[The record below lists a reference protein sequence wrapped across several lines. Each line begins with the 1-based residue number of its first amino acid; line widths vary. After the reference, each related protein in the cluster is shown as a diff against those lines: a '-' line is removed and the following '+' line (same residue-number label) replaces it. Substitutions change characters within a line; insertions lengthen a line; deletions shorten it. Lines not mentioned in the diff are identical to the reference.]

1 MLEQKT
7 NNLPKVVVGGLIYQN
22 EKILICQRKEE
33 GDHPLKWE
41 FPGGKI
47 KNDETNEEALI
58 REINEE
64 LSINIINYKEM
75 ISYNFN
81 YKDLN
86 KRVFI
91 YFYLVNNFSGK
102 VLNNFHKELKW
113 IEIKDIREYDFLEG
127 DLKIIDHISSNDFKY

>member
-1 MLEQKT
+1 MKIGQI
-7 NNLPKVVVGGLIYQN
+7 KVVAGLILQN
-22 EKILICQRKEE
+22 NKLLICQRPNFK
-33 GDHPLKWE
+33 DHPLKWE

-64 LSINIINYKEM
+64 LSINIINYEEL

-86 KRVFI
+86 KEVFI

>member
-1 MLEQKT
+1 MKIEQI
-7 NNLPKVVVGGLIYQN
+7 KVVAGLILQN
-22 EKILICQRKEE
+22 NKLLICQRTNFK
-33 GDHPLKWE
+33 DHPLKWE

-47 KNDETNEEALI
+47 KNDETIEEALI

-64 LSINIINYKEM
+64 LSINIINYEEL

-86 KRVFI
+86 KKVFI

-127 DLKIIDHISSNDFKY
+127 DHKIIDHISSNDFKY

>member
-1 MLEQKT
+1 MKIEQI
-7 NNLPKVVVGGLIYQN
+7 KVVAGLILQN
-22 EKILICQRKEE
+22 DKLLICQRPNFK
-33 GDHPLKWE
+33 DHPLKWE

-64 LSINIINYKEM
+64 LSINILNYEEL

>member
-1 MLEQKT
+1 MKIKQI
-7 NNLPKVVVGGLIYQN
+7 KVVAGLILQN
-22 EKILICQRKEE
+22 NKLLICQRPNFK
-33 GDHPLKWE
+33 DHPLKWE

-47 KNDETNEEALI
+47 KNDETNEEALH

-64 LSINIINYKEM
+64 LSINIINFEEL

-86 KRVFI
+86 KKVFI

-127 DLKIIDHISSNDFKY
+127 DHKIIDHISSNDFKY

>member
-1 MLEQKT
+1 MKIEQI
-7 NNLPKVVVGGLIYQN
+7 KVVAGLILQN
-22 EKILICQRKEE
+22 NKLLICQRPNFK
-33 GDHPLKWE
+33 DHPLKWE

-64 LSINIINYKEM
+64 LSIDIINYEDL

-81 YKDLN
+81 YEDLN
-86 KRVFI
+86 KTVFI
-91 YFYLVNNFSGK
+91 NFYLINTFSGK
-102 VLNNFHKELKW
+102 VLNNFHKQLKW

-127 DLKIIDHISSNDFKY
+127 DFKIIDYISSNEFKYYR

>member
-1 MLEQKT
+1 MKIKQI
-7 NNLPKVVVGGLIYQN
+7 KVVAGLIFQN
-22 EKILICQRKEE
+22 NC
-33 GDHPLKWE
+33 
-41 FPGGKI
+41 
-47 KNDETNEEALI
+47 
-58 REINEE
+58 EE
-64 LSINIINYKEM
+64 L
-75 ISYNFN
+75 ISYNFD

-127 DLKIIDHISSNDFKY
+127 DLKIIDYISSNDFKY

>member
-1 MLEQKT
+1 MKIEQI
-7 NNLPKVVVGGLIYQN
+7 KVVAGLIIQN
-22 EKILICQRKEE
+22 NKLLICQRPSFK
-33 GDHPLKWE
+33 DHPLKWE

-47 KNDETNEEALI
+47 KNDETNEEALM

-64 LSINIINYKEM
+64 LSINIINYEEL

-86 KRVFI
+86 KKVFI

>member
-1 MLEQKT
+1 MKIEQI
-7 NNLPKVVVGGLIYQN
+7 KVVAGLILQN
-22 EKILICQRKEE
+22 NKLLICQRPKFK
-33 GDHPLKWE
+33 DHPLKWE

-47 KNDETNEEALI
+47 KNNETNEEALI

-64 LSINIINYKEM
+64 LSINIINYEEL

-81 YKDLN
+81 YKDLD
-86 KRVFI
+86 KKVFI

-127 DLKIIDHISSNDFKY
+127 DHKIIDHISSNDFKY

>member
-1 MLEQKT
+1 MKIEQI
-7 NNLPKVVVGGLIYQN
+7 KVVAGLILQN
-22 EKILICQRKEE
+22 NKLLICQRPNFK
-33 GDHPLKWE
+33 DHPLKWE

-64 LSINIINYKEM
+64 LSINIINYEEL

-86 KRVFI
+86 KKVFI
-91 YFYLVNNFSGK
+91 YFYLVNNFRGK

>member
-1 MLEQKT
+1 MKIEQI
-7 NNLPKVVVGGLIYQN
+7 KVVAGLIIQN
-22 EKILICQRKEE
+22 NKLLICQRPSFK
-33 GDHPLKWE
+33 DHPLKWE

-47 KNDETNEEALI
+47 KNDETNEEALH

-64 LSINIINYKEM
+64 LSINIINYEEL

-102 VLNNFHKELKW
+102 LLNNFHKELKW

>member
-1 MLEQKT
+1 MKIKQI
-7 NNLPKVVVGGLIYQN
+7 KVVAGLILQN
-22 EKILICQRKEE
+22 NKLLICQRPNFK
-33 GDHPLKWE
+33 DHPLKWE

-64 LSINIINYKEM
+64 LSINILNYEEL
-75 ISYNFN
+75 ISYNFD
-81 YKDLN
+81 YKDL
-86 KRVFI
+86 KKQVFI
-91 YFYLVNNFSGK
+91 YFYLVNNFSCK

-127 DLKIIDHISSNDFKY
+127 DLKIIDYISSNDFKY

>member
-1 MLEQKT
+1 MKIEQI
-7 NNLPKVVVGGLIYQN
+7 KVVAGLILQN
-22 EKILICQRKEE
+22 DKLLICQRPNFK
-33 GDHPLKWE
+33 DHPLKWE

-64 LSINIINYKEM
+64 LSINIINYEKL
-75 ISYNFN
+75 ISYNFD
-81 YKDLN
+81 YKDL
-86 KRVFI
+86 KKQVFI

>member
-1 MLEQKT
+1 MKIKQI
-7 NNLPKVVVGGLIYQN
+7 KVVAGLILQN
-22 EKILICQRKEE
+22 NKLLICQRPNFK
-33 GDHPLKWE
+33 DHPLKWE

-47 KNDETNEEALI
+47 KNDETNEETLV

-64 LSINIINYKEM
+64 LSINILNYEEL
-75 ISYNFN
+75 ISYNFD
-81 YKDLN
+81 YKDL
-86 KRVFI
+86 KKQVFI

>member
-1 MLEQKT
+1 MKIEQI
-7 NNLPKVVVGGLIYQN
+7 KVVAGLILQN
-22 EKILICQRKEE
+22 NKLLICQRPNFK
-33 GDHPLKWE
+33 DHPLKWE

-64 LSINIINYKEM
+64 LSINIINYEEL

-86 KRVFI
+86 KKVFI

-113 IEIKDIREYDFLEG
+113 IEIKYIREYDFLEG

>member
-1 MLEQKT
+1 MKIEQI
-7 NNLPKVVVGGLIYQN
+7 KVVAGLILQN
-22 EKILICQRKEE
+22 NKLLICQRPNFK
-33 GDHPLKWE
+33 DHPLKWE

-64 LSINIINYKEM
+64 LSINIINYEEL

-86 KRVFI
+86 KRVLL

-113 IEIKDIREYDFLEG
+113 IEIKDIREYDFLDG

>member
-1 MLEQKT
+1 MKIEQI
-7 NNLPKVVVGGLIYQN
+7 KVVAGLILQN
-22 EKILICQRKEE
+22 NKLLICQRPNFK
-33 GDHPLKWE
+33 DHPLKWE

-64 LSINIINYKEM
+64 LSINIINYQEL

-86 KRVFI
+86 KKVFI

-102 VLNNFHKELKW
+102 GLNIFHKELKW

-127 DLKIIDHISSNDFKY
+127 DHNIIDHISSNDFKY

>member
-1 MLEQKT
+1 MKIEQI
-7 NNLPKVVVGGLIYQN
+7 KVVAGLILQN
-22 EKILICQRKEE
+22 NKLLICQRPNFK
-33 GDHPLKWE
+33 DHPLKWE

-64 LSINIINYKEM
+64 LSINIINYEEL

-86 KRVFI
+86 KKVFI
-91 YFYLVNNFSGK
+91 YFYLVNNFGGE

-127 DLKIIDHISSNDFKY
+127 DLKIIDYISSNDFKY

>member
-1 MLEQKT
+1 MKIKQI
-7 NNLPKVVVGGLIYQN
+7 KVVAGLILQN
-22 EKILICQRKEE
+22 DKLLICQRPNFK
-33 GDHPLKWE
+33 DHPLKWE

-64 LSINIINYKEM
+64 LSINIINCEEL

-86 KRVFI
+86 KKVFI
-91 YFYLVNNFSGK
+91 YFYLVNNYSGK

-127 DLKIIDHISSNDFKY
+127 DLKIIDHISSNDFKH

>member
-1 MLEQKT
+1 MKIEQI
-7 NNLPKVVVGGLIYQN
+7 KVVAGLILQN
-22 EKILICQRKEE
+22 NKLLICQRPNFK
-33 GDHPLKWE
+33 DHPLKWE

-64 LSINIINYKEM
+64 LSINIINCEEL

-81 YKDLN
+81 YKNLN
-86 KRVFI
+86 KKVFI
-91 YFYLVNNFSGK
+91 YFYLINNFSGK

>member
-1 MLEQKT
+1 MKIEQI
-7 NNLPKVVVGGLIYQN
+7 KVVAGLILKN
-22 EKILICQRKEE
+22 NKLLICQRPNFK
-33 GDHPLKWE
+33 DHPLKWE

-64 LSINIINYKEM
+64 LSINIINYEEL

-86 KRVFI
+86 KKVFI

>member
-1 MLEQKT
+1 MKI
-7 NNLPKVVVGGLIYQN
+7 KIIKIVAGLILQN
-22 EKILICQRKEE
+22 DKLLICQRPNFK
-33 GDHPLKWE
+33 DHPLKWE

-64 LSINIINYKEM
+64 LSINIINYEEL

-86 KRVFI
+86 KKVFI

>member
-1 MLEQKT
+1 MKIKQT
-7 NNLPKVVVGGLIYQN
+7 KVVAGLILQN
-22 EKILICQRKEE
+22 DKLLICQRPNFK
-33 GDHPLKWE
+33 DHPLKWE

-64 LSINIINYKEM
+64 LSINIINCEEL

-81 YKDLN
+81 YKELN
-86 KRVFI
+86 KKVFI
-91 YFYLVNNFSGK
+91 YFYLVNNFNGK
-102 VLNNFHKELKW
+102 VLNNFHKQLKW

-127 DLKIIDHISSNDFKY
+127 DLKIIEYISSNDFKY

>member
-1 MLEQKT
+1 MKIEQI
-7 NNLPKVVVGGLIYQN
+7 KVVAGLIIQN
-22 EKILICQRKEE
+22 NKLLICQRPNFK
-33 GDHPLKWE
+33 DHPLKWE

-64 LSINIINYKEM
+64 LSINIINYEEL

-86 KRVFI
+86 KKVFI

-127 DLKIIDHISSNDFKY
+127 DLKIIDHISSNDFKH

>member
-1 MLEQKT
+1 MKIKQT
-7 NNLPKVVVGGLIYQN
+7 KVVAGLILQN
-22 EKILICQRKEE
+22 DKLLICQRPNFK
-33 GDHPLKWE
+33 DHPLKWE

-64 LSINIINYKEM
+64 LSINIINFEEL

-86 KRVFI
+86 KKVFI

>member
-1 MLEQKT
+1 MKIEQI
-7 NNLPKVVVGGLIYQN
+7 KVVAGLILQN
-22 EKILICQRKEE
+22 NKLLICQRPNFK
-33 GDHPLKWE
+33 DHPLKWE

-64 LSINIINYKEM
+64 LSINIINYEEL

-81 YKDLN
+81 YKNLN
-86 KRVFI
+86 KKVFI
-91 YFYLVNNFSGK
+91 YFYLVNNFNGK

-127 DLKIIDHISSNDFKY
+127 DLKIIDYISSNDFKY

>member
-1 MLEQKT
+1 MKIEQI
-7 NNLPKVVVGGLIYQN
+7 KVVAGLILQN
-22 EKILICQRKEE
+22 NKLLICQRPNFK
-33 GDHPLKWE
+33 DHPLKWE

-64 LSINIINYKEM
+64 LSINIINFEEL

-86 KRVFI
+86 KKVFI

-102 VLNNFHKELKW
+102 VLKNFHKELKW

>member
-1 MLEQKT
+1 MKIEQI
-7 NNLPKVVVGGLIYQN
+7 KVVAGLIIQN
-22 EKILICQRKEE
+22 NKLLICQRPSFK
-33 GDHPLKWE
+33 DHPLKWE

-64 LSINIINYKEM
+64 LSINIINYEEL

-86 KRVFI
+86 KKVFI

-127 DLKIIDHISSNDFKY
+127 DLKIIEHISSNDFKY